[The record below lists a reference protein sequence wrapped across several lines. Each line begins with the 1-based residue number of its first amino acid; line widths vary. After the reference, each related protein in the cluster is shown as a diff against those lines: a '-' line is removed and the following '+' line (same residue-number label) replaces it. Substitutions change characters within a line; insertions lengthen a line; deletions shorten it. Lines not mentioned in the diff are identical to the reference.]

1 MGIVKSQATYVYNYN
16 NNRLLQS
23 SSESEIVQSVV
34 KKSRVPGKDRYVHDR
49 YVHAGEFGLT
59 LHDDVSIFVDLCF
72 LHLTVRLGH
81 HQLKSLNV
89 LLVLIVSCQIS
100 KEQLLLI

>member
-1 MGIVKSQATYVYNYN
+1 MSIIILMTDYCRVHLRV
-16 NNRLLQS
+16 RMVVF
-23 SSESEIVQSVV
+23 VQSVV
-34 KKSRVPGKDRYVHDR
+34 KRSRIPGKDR

-81 HQLKSLNV
+81 HQLKRLNV